1 METET
6 PVHWLTIAKRIN
18 SIANTGLA
26 FTKDQYD
33 RERYEQLQKLSIE
46 ILHKITD
53 IDTRKLEFVFNREI
67 GYQTPKLGVRVVVIE
82 NDNILLVKEKM
93 DNRWSLPG
101 GYADTGL
108 TPKEIAIK
116 EAQEESGFIVHPV
129 RMLALIDYNK
139 YQQKPFPFDIYNLFI
154 ECEIT
159 GGEALPG
166 EETSEVGF
174 FDIHNLPE
182 LSERRVTKAQI
193 FKMFELTK
201 KKELNPVFD

>member
-1 METET
+1 MDAET
-6 PVHWLTIAKRIN
+6 PTHWLIIAKQIN
-18 SIANTGLA
+18 AIANTGLA

-53 IDTRKLEFVFNREI
+53 IDTQKLEFVFNREI
-67 GYQTPKLGVRVVVIE
+67 GYQTPKLGVRVVVVV
-82 NDNILLVKEKM
+82 NDKVLLVKEKM
-93 DNRWSLPG
+93 DNRWTLPG

-108 TPKEIAIK
+108 TPKQIAIK
-116 EAQEESGFIVHPV
+116 EAREESGFVVKPI
-129 RMLALIDYNK
+129 RILALIDYNK

-166 EETSEVGF
+166 EETSDVSF
-174 FDIHNLPE
+174 FDIHHLPE

-193 FKMFELTK
+193 LKMFELSR